1 MRWTDFRARG
11 EIPVLGAA
19 LFMLGG
25 CSSAGDGRSAIL
37 YGQACKP
44 FDPAVTNSCMIS
56 SERRSEITELP
67 EPPGMYRYCAWPAL
81 LSGKYRTQYRDV
93 DGSIHDFT
101 PTPVLTAE
109 FSAGGVP
116 GVRQFRDDGNGPLPH
131 DTLFPSLSGRSAL
144 KRKPEPGENV
154 SARFRPVM
162 RRAGAAREKPISL
175 RRPGMRRQSIPA
187 D

>member
-1 MRWTDFRARG
+1 MIVGTSAKTRWRARG
-11 EIPVLGAA
+11 GIPVLGAA

-101 PTPVLTAE
+101 PTPVLTASFLLE
-109 FSAGGVP
+109 AFQASDNSVTTET
-116 GVRQFRDDGNGPLPH
+116 VRYR
-131 DTLFPSLSGRSAL
+131 
-144 KRKPEPGENV
+144 
-154 SARFRPVM
+154 M
-162 RRAGAAREKPISL
+162 
-175 RRPGMRRQSIPA
+175 IPYSHPCPDA
-187 D
+187 PP